1 MRLVYRWWGMGVM
14 FLWLVAVP
22 LCSQERLAKLPNVA
36 PESLG
41 MSSARLSHIDGIVG
55 DGLKREEMCG
65 CVVLVGRRGGIVF
78 EKAYGDRQVL
88 PEREAMT
95 LDTVFDLASLTK
107 PIATGTSLMTLVEE
121 GKVRIE
127 DPVAKYLP
135 EFAVNGK
142 EEVTVLQLLTHQAG
156 LIPDTEIGE
165 YQNGSE
171 EAIRKALETKPEHPP
186 GTKFVYSDVGPII
199 LAELIRRVT
208 GEMIDVY
215 AKRKIYEPL
224 GMLETGYNPG
234 PELRKRGVT
243 TEQREGRW
251 MKGEVHDPRAYL
263 MKGVAGHAGLFSTG
277 EDLAVYASMMLGGGE
292 YQGVRILQPE
302 TVELMTTPVVTS
314 EGLRSL
320 SWDSRSS
327 YSSNRGDLC
336 SARAFGHGGF
346 TGTVIWIDPELDL
359 FYIFLSSRLHP
370 DGKGTVNPLA
380 GRIGTVAAAAIC
392 ETPSERT
399 P

>member
-1 MRLVYRWWGMGVM
+1 MIGGLSREVM
-14 FLWLVAVP
+14 SAP
-22 LCSQERLAKLPNVA
+22 PKLPHVS
-36 PESLG
+36 PESAG
-41 MSSARLSHIDGIVG
+41 MSSARLAQIDGIVA
-55 DGLKREEMCG
+55 DGLRREEMCG
-65 CVVLVGRRGGIVF
+65 CVVLVGRRAGIVF

-142 EEVTVLQLLTHQAG
+142 EEVTILQLLTHQAG

-208 GEMIDVY
+208 GETIDVY

-234 PELRKRGVT
+234 PEMRKRGVT

-292 YQGVRILQPE
+292 YQGVRILRPE

-392 ETPSERT
+392 ETPSGHT